1 MQVSVLF
8 ERLILSSLVI
18 LLCSSENTFAQ
29 NNQIDSLKLLLFQS
43 KEDTIKVKTLID
55 LSWQFK
61 IIAEFNTAIQYAEQA
76 LALAMQLEYRKGEG
90 DIYRRLGRY
99 YRFG

>member
-61 IIAEFNTAIQYAEQA
+61 IIAEFDTAIQYAEQA
-76 LALAMQLEYRKGEG
+76 LALAKQLEYRKGKG